1 MWTYRTARLVP
12 RPDADVRTAID
23 DLVRTTWAPYTAV
36 TTTHHHGTRSDWIA
50 TDLDGDVLDVVLS
63 WTLTDLDDATYV
75 SLALDELEAG
85 ADPASALEEVLDLLT
100 HTVAAHRP

>member
-1 MWTYRTARLVP
+1 MWTYRTSRLVP
-12 RPDADVRTAID
+12 RSAADVRAAIA

-36 TTTHHHGTRSDWIA
+36 TTTDHHGTRSDWIA
-50 TDLDGDVLDVVLS
+50 TDAGGEVLDVVLS
-63 WTLTDLDDATYV
+63 WTLTDLDEATYV

-100 HTVAAHRP
+100 ATVGADRP